1 VIPVLAFVSYGCFTY
16 PLWAQEPTQPVQSP
30 IQATTEI
37 VKIEASVLDRHGSFV
52 SGLTKANFRILDD
65 GVEQPIAFF
74 APVEAPAQVLVLL
87 ETSPAV
93 YLIQSQDLAAAYAL
107 LDGLA
112 ADDEVALVSYSQAPQ
127 ALLAFTPDKS
137 AFVAAMG
144 QVQYTLGMSDLNF
157 FDSVS
162 TVLDWLAPVTGKKAV
177 VMLTTGLDSSP
188 PPRWDALVQKIRASD
203 VAVFSVALGGSL
215 RQPVAKKK
223 KSSKAAPKADESSE
237 PANPLSFAK
246 ADADLIALAKLS
258 GGRAY
263 FPESPGDFVP
273 IYREIAA
280 ALRHQYV
287 LGIEPRHD
295 GKLHSLTVQILDSGG
310 RPHAET
316 AKQAEY
322 SVFAREGYFAPGR

>member
-1 VIPVLAFVSYGCFTY
+1 MSVLCCCFT
-16 PLWAQEPTQPVQSP
+16 PQLRAQKPAPPAQSP

-93 YLIQSQDLAAAYAL
+93 YLIQGQHMAAAFAL

-112 ADDEVALVSYSQAPQ
+112 PDDEVALVSYSQAPQ

-137 AFVAAMG
+137 AFMAAMG

-157 FDSVS
+157 FDSVA

-188 PPRWDALVQKIRASD
+188 PSRWDALKQKLRASD

-215 RQPVAKKK
+215 RRPTAKKK
-223 KSSKAAPKADESSE
+223 KPSKAEPQAGESSE

-246 ADADLIALAKLS
+246 ADADLIALARIS

-263 FPESPGDFVP
+263 FPESPGEFVP

-287 LGIEPRHD
+287 LGIEPQHD
-295 GKLHSLTVQILDSGG
+295 GKLHSLTVQILDSGNQ
-310 RPHAET
+310 PHGAT
-316 AKQAEY
+316 AKQAGY
-322 SVFAREGYFAPGR
+322 SVLAREGYFAPGR